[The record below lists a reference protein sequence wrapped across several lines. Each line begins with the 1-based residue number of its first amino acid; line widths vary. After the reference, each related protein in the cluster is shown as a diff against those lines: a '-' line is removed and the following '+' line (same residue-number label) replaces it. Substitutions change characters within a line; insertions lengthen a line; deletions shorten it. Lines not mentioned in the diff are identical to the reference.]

1 MNCSEMGPALKKNAL
16 RFFIGKYFSSLGGDF
31 NPPHIAALELR
42 NG

>member
-1 MNCSEMGPALKKNAL
+1 MNCSEMGPAHKKNAL

-31 NPPHIAALELR
+31 NSPYFVAIGVR